1 MKKYN
6 GMPELLEQ
14 FMDEQGADEQWVTVQ
29 ELRNRFSLTRY
40 QCNTV
45 SGFLR
50 RLEFGSF
57 GQFPYIVT
65 RIERAGTPGPSV
77 VPKFRYL
84 VKQKHPGSATGAG
97 LQHHTGVQARRP
109 ADIGGSE

>member
-29 ELRNRFSLTRY
+29 ELRNRFGLTRY

-57 GQFPYIVT
+57 GQCPCIVT
-65 RIERAGTPGPSV
+65 RIEQAGTPNPSAP
-77 VPKFRYL
+77 PKYRYL
-84 VKQKHPGSATGAG
+84 VKRKHQGVAPVPGMLHRTGMP
-97 LQHHTGVQARRP
+97 ARRS
-109 ADIGGSE
+109 ADLEESG